1 MRRPKTPP
9 MNIGFTLVEI
19 MCVVMVIAI
28 IMAMA
33 IPNFLHAREASRS
46 RACTQ
51 NLRQFQTAKDQ
62 WAIVTRAGAAATPE
76 RSELVTEFMKGTEDT
91 LPECPAGGDYSLNS
105 LRDPPACTVGTNGT
119 AETWDDHL
127 VK

>member
-1 MRRPKTPP
+1 MRYPKTRPTKT
-9 MNIGFTLVEI
+9 GFTLVEI

-28 IMAMA
+28 IIAIA

-51 NLRQFQTAKDQ
+51 NLREFETAKEQ
-62 WAIVTRAGAAATPE
+62 WAIVTRAAASATPD

-91 LPECPAGGDYSLNS
+91 LPNCPGGGKYDLND
-105 LRDPPACTVGTNGT
+105 LAHPPTCDIGVNGT
-119 AETWDDHL
+119 AETWDDHM
-127 VK
+127 VR